1 MDSIRFSKCREGV
14 TDEDL
19 MAFQEKMNLRFP
31 REFQAFLKKANGGY
45 PQGMLFTNTFV
56 ETDPV
61 TGEEHVQGT
70 DVDVFYSLAEIEED
84 YTDYSE
90 DGYIPAGFVPFALSS
105 FGSLLLLDLE
115 DTEEY
120 GSIWFANHNLFD
132 AKKGTYT
139 ISKVAPSFSAFISE
153 LHSPEE

>member
-1 MDSIRFSKCREGV
+1 
-14 TDEDL
+14 

-31 REFQAFLKKANGGY
+31 REFKEFLKKANGGY

-56 ETDPV
+56 EIVPE
-61 TGEEHVQGT
+61 TGEAHIQGT
-70 DVDVFYSLAEIEED
+70 DVDLFYSLAEIEED
-84 YTDYSE
+84 YTDYRE
-90 DGYIPAGFVPFALSS
+90 DGYIPAAFVPFALSS
-105 FGSLLLLDLE
+105 FGSLLLLYLE

-120 GSIWFANHNLFD
+120 GSVWFANHELFD

-153 LHSPEE
+153 LHAPEE